1 MNSNSE
7 SHNSHVSTFCWS
19 LEERKKRLEGVT
31 LVIKFNTWPDSG
43 SQCNANKKANIAEC
57 LKGGKSRTFCWDT
70 KQFLFLSFPSRT
82 SRMKYKLEE
91 EEKIRHYQIFNI
103 ASETLSSFQS
113 DKTTD
118 FSSILSFAG
127 SFADSSPGARAGPPP
142 PPSRER
148 SPRRGGEES
157 RKREHELAGAQQNRH
172 SPSSTAASFYRCDN
186 WGPEWESNLS
196 KVTPQ
201 IKSMAQI
208 RI

>member
-7 SHNSHVSTFCWS
+7 SHNSYVSTFCWS
-19 LEERKKRLEGVT
+19 LGERKKKLKGVT
-31 LVIKFNTWPDSG
+31 LAIKFNTWPDSG

-127 SFADSSPGARAGPPP
+127 SFADSSPGARASSFKGELLQ
-142 PPSRER
+142 RKYN
-148 SPRRGGEES
+148 SPQPLGG
-157 RKREHELAGAQQNRH
+157 RIVYYNGTTGNVRQQLEKLFRNMFFLV
-172 SPSSTAASFYRCDN
+172 SFPKQTLSSH
-186 WGPEWESNLS
+186 
-196 KVTPQ
+196 
-201 IKSMAQI
+201 
-208 RI
+208 